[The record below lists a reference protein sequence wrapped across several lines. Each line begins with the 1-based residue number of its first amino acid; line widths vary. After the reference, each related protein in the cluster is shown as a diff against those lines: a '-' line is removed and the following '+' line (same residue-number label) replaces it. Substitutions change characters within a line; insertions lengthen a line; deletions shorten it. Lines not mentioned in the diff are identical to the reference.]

1 MSVNDETS
9 VDPLIVRREAP
20 IGWLVLNRPQVR
32 NALNL
37 RTWQRIAEGVAELA
51 SDDAVRVIVM
61 RGGTPQAFIAG
72 ADISEFPA
80 LRSDAAQARA
90 YRDAPNSAIVALIEC
105 RKPIVAMISGV
116 CIGGGV
122 QVALACDIRIAAR
135 GTRFGVP
142 AAQLGL
148 AYPLEGVNM
157 LAHTV
162 GPANARDILLSARL
176 FDAQEALQM
185 GLINRVVEP
194 EKLEENVRDYVLK
207 MASNAP
213 LTMAAA
219 KLAIGE
225 SLKDRQERDVKAVST
240 MVARCFDSEDYR
252 EGVRAFLEKRR
263 PNFKGR

>member
-1 MSVNDETS
+1 VSEETS
-9 VDPLIVRREAP
+9 VDPLIVTREPP

-37 RTWQRIAEGVAELA
+37 KTWTRITEGVVELA
-51 SDDAVRVIVM
+51 ADDAIRVIVM
-61 RGGTPQAFIAG
+61 RGSTPQAFIAG

-80 LRSDAAQARA
+80 MRADAAQARA
-90 YRDAPNSAIVALIEC
+90 YRDAPNRAIAAMIEC
-105 RKPIVAMISGV
+105 SKPIVGMIAGV

-122 QVALACDIRIAAR
+122 QIALACDIRIAAR

-142 AAQLGL
+142 AARLGL

-176 FDAQEALQM
+176 FDAEEALQM
-185 GLINRVVEP
+185 ALVNLVDA

-207 MASNAP
+207 MATNAP

-219 KLAIGE
+219 KLAIRE
-225 SLKDRQERDVKAVST
+225 ALKDREERDAKSVSA

-252 EGVRAFLEKRR
+252 EGVRAFLEKRT
-263 PNFKGR
+263 PKFKGR

>member
-1 MSVNDETS
+1 VNDEPS
-9 VDPLIVRREAP
+9 ADPLIVKHEAP
-20 IGWLVLNRPQVR
+20 LGWLVLNRPQVR

-51 SDDAVRVIVM
+51 ADDAVRVIIM
-61 RGGTPQAFIAG
+61 RGGTPEAFIAG

-80 LRSDAAQARA
+80 LRADAEQARK
-90 YRDAPNSAIVALIEC
+90 YRDAPNDAIVSMVEC

-142 AAQLGL
+142 AARLGL

-157 LAHTV
+157 LSHTV

-176 FDAQEALQM
+176 FDAEEALHM
-185 GLINRVVEP
+185 GLINRLVDP
-194 EKLEENVRDYVLK
+194 EKLEENMRDYSLK
-207 MASNAP
+207 MATNAP

-219 KLAIGE
+219 KVAIRE
-225 SLKDRQERDVKAVST
+225 SLKDRDDRDAKLVSS
-240 MVARCFDSEDYR
+240 MVARCFDSDDYR

-263 PNFKGR
+263 PTFSGR